1 MSLPRPVL
9 RYGRRVGSTIPHV
22 DPGARQ
28 RLTARFGGEVEAWFD
43 DLPTLLTALAERW
56 QLELGSPIPRG
67 SVSAVFRCRIADGR
81 RTVLKASP
89 GRARLAF
96 EAFALEAW
104 HTVHV
109 PAVIAHD
116 EELGALLI
124 EAIEPGMPLDV
135 SSNHPVVESV
145 AELLSS
151 LHGSGV
157 PTYPSVGHR
166 VAYLFDASA
175 MLYERHPGLTA
186 LIPPELYERGRRL
199 ATRLARA
206 LRRTSCFT
214 GT

>member
-1 MSLPRPVL
+1 MVRRPA
-9 RYGRRVGSTIPHV
+9 YPADGSGRAVAARARLA
-22 DPGARQ
+22 DPTRE
-28 RLTARFGGEVEAWFD
+28 RFGR
-43 DLPTLLTALAERW
+43 LPLPD
-56 QLELGSPIPRG
+56 S
-67 SVSAVFRCRIADGR
+67 DGR